1 MTSQGQRP
9 RSFKGQR
16 PTALR
21 SCLLSQAVLAVALA
35 LGLEPAAA
43 QESFAGRTVTIAVGF
58 GPGGGYDL
66 YARVLARHLGRH
78 LPGQPTVVVSNM
90 PGAASVRA
98 ANYIA
103 NVAPKDGTA
112 LGMVAQSIAEEQL
125 LGTAGVSYDVGK
137 LGWIGRI
144 AANVEVAYVW
154 HAAPV
159 KVLDDLRTREATF
172 AGTGPSSSIYP
183 RLLNGIA
190 GMKWKVIAGYNT
202 TSAAHLAMER
212 REVDGAT
219 SSLNTLKTTQ
229 RDWLDNRLIRILV
242 AFAIRRSPELANVP
256 AVVELATTSEDRDV
270 LAFYANSGAVGRAV
284 IAPPGL
290 PAERV
295 ALLRSA
301 FDATMRDAEFRAEIA
316 TMRLDFEPMA
326 GAELQAV
333 VEASTRVSGAVLTR
347 ARAAR
352 AE

>member
-1 MTSQGQRP
+1 MAPGQRPTLKQGQRP
-9 RSFKGQR
+9 
-16 PTALR
+16 TL
-21 SCLLSQAVLAVALA
+21 VALLILACAA
-35 LGLEPAAA
+35 LLLAPGPAVA

-66 YARVLARHLGRH
+66 YARLLARHLGRH
-78 LPGQPTVVVSNM
+78 LPGQPTVIVSNM

-125 LGTAGVSYDVGK
+125 LGTAGVSYDVAK

-144 AANVEVAYVW
+144 AANIEVAYVW

-159 KVLDDLRTREATF
+159 KLLDDLRTTEATF

-183 RLLNGIA
+183 RLLNAIA
-190 GMKWKVIAGYNT
+190 GMKWKVVAGYNT

-212 REVDGAT
+212 REVDGAV
-219 SSLNTLKTTQ
+219 SSLNTLRTTQ
-229 RDWLDNRLIRILV
+229 RDWLDKGLIRILV
-242 AFAIRRSPELANVP
+242 AFATGRSPELTNIP
-256 AVVELATTSEDRDV
+256 AVVELARTSEDRDV
-270 LAFYANSGAVGRAV
+270 LAFYANSGAVGRAL

-295 ALLRSA
+295 ALLRRA
-301 FDATMRDAEFRAEIA
+301 FDATMRDAAFRAEIA

-326 GAELQAV
+326 GAELQAL
-333 VEASTRVSGAVLTR
+333 VEASTRVSGTVL
-347 ARAAR
+347 ARAKAAR
-352 AE
+352 GE

>member
-1 MTSQGQRP
+1 MAPGQRPTPWQGQRP
-9 RSFKGQR
+9 TS
-16 PTALR
+16 
-21 SCLLSQAVLAVALA
+21 VALVILILA
-35 LGLEPAAA
+35 WAAFLLVPPRHRAAA

-112 LGMVAQSIAEEQL
+112 LGMAAQSIAEEQL
-125 LGTAGVSYDVGK
+125 LGTAGVSYDVAK

-144 AANVEVAYVW
+144 AANIEVAYVW

-159 KVLDDLRTREATF
+159 KVLDDLHTTEATF
-172 AGTGPSSSIYP
+172 AGTGPSSSLYP
-183 RLLNGIA
+183 RLLNAIA
-190 GMKWKVIAGYNT
+190 GMKWKVVAGYNT

-219 SSLNTLKTTQ
+219 SSLNTLRTAQ
-229 RDWLDNRLIRILV
+229 RDWLDHGLVRILV
-242 AFAIRRSPELANVP
+242 AFATRRSPELTNVP
-256 AVVELATTSEDRDV
+256 AVVELASTAEDRDV
-270 LAFYANSGAVGRAV
+270 LAFYANSGAVGRAL

-290 PAERV
+290 PAERI
-295 ALLRSA
+295 ALLRQA
-301 FDATMRDAEFRAEIA
+301 FDATMRDAAFRAEIA
-316 TMRLDFEPMA
+316 ATRLDFEPMA
-326 GAELQAV
+326 GAELQAL
-333 VEASTRVSGAVLTR
+333 VEAATRVSSTVLAR

-352 AE
+352 GE